1 MGLMERLNKTAS
13 SETRSATA
21 SPARPSSDAVCP
33 ASGIFPAA
41 KPAVEP
47 PSVAE
52 ESSPS
57 SNELEIIR
65 LSEQVRREAATV
77 LAKQQGTQ
85 TVEDITAL
93 IDAIISEDAPEL
105 SRRDR
110 ASIAKNV
117 LDEITGFGPLE
128 VLLEDSSVSEIM
140 VNGPKQIYVERRG
153 KLVKAP
159 VTFQDDEH
167 VRRIIDRIVSP
178 LGRHIDDSNPMVDA
192 RLPDGSRVNAV
203 IPPVSLVGP
212 SLTIRKFSD
221 KPLTIRNLI
230 AFGSMSSG
238 MAEFLEAAVRG
249 KLNILVSGGTGSGK
263 TTLLNVLSAFIPA
276 DERIVTMEDAAELK
290 LMQDH
295 VVSLESRP
303 PNVEGTGAI
312 TIRDLVRN
320 ALRMRPDRI
329 IVGEVRG
336 GETLD
341 MLQAM
346 NTGHDGSLT
355 TAHANTPRDA
365 LSRIET
371 MVMMAGMD
379 LPASAIR
386 HQIAGA
392 LDIIIQ
398 QARLRDGSRKVT
410 SICEVSGMEGDVIT
424 LQEIFR
430 FQNDGFDKNGKI
442 NGHFVNTGVIP
453 MCCGKMENNGVI
465 TENRWFI

>member
-1 MGLMERLNKTAS
+1 MGLMERLNKTAP

-21 SPARPSSDAVCP
+21 SPARPSSDAVRP

-85 TVEDITAL
+85 TAEDITAL

-110 ASIAKNV
+110 ASVAKNV

-178 LGRHIDDSNPMVDA
+178 LAYNGQKQNRQLKSSILSI
-192 RLPDGSRVNAV
+192 LWQGKYSQ
-203 IPPVSLVGP
+203 SL
-212 SLTIRKFSD
+212 F
-221 KPLTIRNLI
+221 
-230 AFGSMSSG
+230 
-238 MAEFLEAAVRG
+238 
-249 KLNILVSGGTGSGK
+249 
-263 TTLLNVLSAFIPA
+263 
-276 DERIVTMEDAAELK
+276 
-290 LMQDH
+290 
-295 VVSLESRP
+295 
-303 PNVEGTGAI
+303 
-312 TIRDLVRN
+312 
-320 ALRMRPDRI
+320 
-329 IVGEVRG
+329 
-336 GETLD
+336 
-341 MLQAM
+341 
-346 NTGHDGSLT
+346 
-355 TAHANTPRDA
+355 
-365 LSRIET
+365 
-371 MVMMAGMD
+371 
-379 LPASAIR
+379 
-386 HQIAGA
+386 
-392 LDIIIQ
+392 
-398 QARLRDGSRKVT
+398 
-410 SICEVSGMEGDVIT
+410 
-424 LQEIFR
+424 
-430 FQNDGFDKNGKI
+430 
-442 NGHFVNTGVIP
+442 
-453 MCCGKMENNGVI
+453 
-465 TENRWFI
+465 